1 LGEGLTRE
9 LSYKMLGYLTKAY
22 ICISTDDGLPGLG
35 SYTIPMAIQKDIPI
49 TACIPSNAGVFNDYS
64 SVVMDAYENHG
75 LCIAQHDVGNGYWD
89 NKSEEKLRNFIKSEK
104 EAFTT
109 MGYEVYGAAIP
120 AHRTNYLVEALF
132 GSEYEVVRCGYDGFD
147 SQGNKNYHTIHDYS
161 YALSPARANM
171 FCLAS
176 ENCID
181 KSLNYWK
188 GVIDYAVENKQLVNI
203 YIHDVNFTEGS
214 SGYEANRTL
223 LEAVIDYAKTK
234 DITFITFKDIPHIY

>member
-1 LGEGLTRE
+1 
-9 LSYKMLGYLTKAY
+9 MLGHLTKAY
-22 ICISTDDGLPGLG
+22 ICISSDDGFPGLG
-35 SYTIPMAIQKDIPI
+35 SYTIPMAIEKNIPI
-49 TACIPSNAGVFNDYS
+49 TACIPSNASVFNDYS

-75 LCIAQHDVGNGYWD
+75 LCIAQHDVGTGYWTD
-89 NKSEEKLRNFIKSEK
+89 RSEEALRNFIKSEK
-104 EAFTT
+104 EAFAT

-147 SQGNKNYHTIHDYS
+147 SQGNINYHTIHDYA

-171 FCLAS
+171 FCLSSA
-176 ENCID
+176 NIID
-181 KSLNYWK
+181 YDLSYWK
-188 GVIDYAVENKQLVNI
+188 DVIDYAIEHKQLVNI
-203 YIHDVNFTEGS
+203 YMHDVNFTDGHTD
-214 SGYEANRTL
+214 YERNRAL